1 MRPFLSAGLV
11 VFYHSIHTYKAVM
24 YMACRVVCF
33 QASLRSQSCE
43 ALSLSMSLHIEYSKS
58 RAARYFTDNQSES
71 GGCNVHTTSEVGAR
85 ALPVAATRATGV
97 LK

>member
-1 MRPFLSAGLV
+1 
-11 VFYHSIHTYKAVM
+11 M

-58 RAARYFTDNQSES
+58 RAASDTSQTIKSERA
-71 GGCNVHTTSEVGAR
+71 GGAQRPAGAGAR

-97 LK
+97 